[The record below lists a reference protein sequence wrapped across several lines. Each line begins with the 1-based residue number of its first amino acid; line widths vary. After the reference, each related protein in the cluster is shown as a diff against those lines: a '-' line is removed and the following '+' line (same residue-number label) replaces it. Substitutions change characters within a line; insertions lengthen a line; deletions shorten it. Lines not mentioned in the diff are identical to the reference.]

1 MSKILKLLF
10 STPSAIIIAS
20 LIVSFHYVWINK
32 YEFISYD
39 NGQSFTVINKWT
51 GKLCTHPVTL
61 ESHDKLFDEGAI
73 FLTCDEFPLNSG
85 KVQLP

>member
-73 FLTCDEFPLNSG
+73 FLTCED
-85 KVQLP
+85 